1 MARYS
6 ISCRGRATPTNS
18 TRGSINSQQS
28 RERWTVCDV
37 NVPKEEIVYCC
48 QVFVAFVV
56 IVVGLAN
63 LSFTESDTCLW
74 TSLIS
79 GALGYLLPNPS
90 LHRNES
96 VLPNAA
102 IEQFDGLPPG
112 EYSGSI
118 HDETE
123 QSD

>member
-1 MARYS
+1 
-6 ISCRGRATPTNS
+6 
-18 TRGSINSQQS
+18 
-28 RERWTVCDV
+28 
-37 NVPKEEIVYCC
+37 VYCC

-63 LSFTESDTCLW
+63 LSFTKSDTCLW

-96 VLPNAA
+96 VLRNAA
-102 IEQFDGLPPG
+102 IEQFDALLPE

>member
-1 MARYS
+1 M
-6 ISCRGRATPTNS
+6 
-18 TRGSINSQQS
+18 
-28 RERWTVCDV
+28 
-37 NVPKEEIVYCC
+37 VYCC

-63 LSFTESDTCLW
+63 LFFTESDTCLW

-90 LHRNES
+90 LRRNES

-102 IEQFDGLPPG
+102 IEQFDKLLSG